1 MKKYEWMKN
10 DTAAIMFSAIEGA
23 KQSRL
28 FRLSA
33 VFKNEE
39 IDPERL
45 KKAVENI
52 IPRYPLLM
60 YRDVKGYYWAY
71 LEKCDEMPAVLPEEN
86 RPAELRRLGR
96 DGAPEI
102 VFLYYKRRISIE
114 ANHVYGD
121 GTGFVE
127 ILKSVIAE
135 YMVLGGAD
143 KNAFDG
149 VRFGDEA
156 CEAEELENAFRRYA
170 TKEKLKKVERE
181 ESYVL
186 PKDYVKDYQNYICG
200 ILPFDELKPLCKERD
215 ITVTEFVA
223 SVMILAIIRSAKE
236 PVNKS
241 IIIDIPVN
249 LRQFFPSKT
258 IRNFTSPMP
267 IHFNPEGRTDVTLD
281 EIIEATRGQLKKYNT
296 KENQQAFI
304 NHSFALTQNLPAQLV
319 LSIFKQWGMNAIQK
333 KTHNTEMTVVFTNMG
348 NIKIPQIMS
357 DAIERFELVGGDAR
371 VYDMSVFTSAISVNG
386 YMHIG
391 FNYSTKDVSFCREF
405 FRILASYGVSVRV
418 ESSDENGVEAANE
431 AYPKMCSECNVR
443 IGEEYGKCPLCGS
456 VPEKAGTADSYFK
469 TALYPQPYKPYK
481 HVPRKKKNKI
491 YDIDRFHAWFNM
503 DPS

>member
-10 DTAAIMFSAIEGA
+10 DTAAIMFSAIESA

-28 FRLSA
+28 FRLSV

-39 IDPERL
+39 VDPERL

-71 LEKCDEMPAVLPEEN
+71 LEKCDSLPLVLPEEN

-96 DGAPEI
+96 DGTPEI
-102 VFLYYKRRISIE
+102 VFLYYKRRLSIE

-121 GTGFVE
+121 GTGFLE
-127 ILKSVIAE
+127 ILKSVVAE

-143 KNAFDG
+143 RNAFEG
-149 VRFGDEA
+149 VRFGDGE
-156 CEAEELENAFRRYA
+156 CEPEELENAFRRYA
-170 TKEKLKKVERE
+170 TKEKLPKLKRE

-186 PKDYVKDYQNYICG
+186 PKEYVKDYQNYICG
-200 ILPFDELKPLCKERD
+200 MFPFSELNPLCKQRNL
-215 ITVTEFVA
+215 TVTEFVA
-223 SVMILAIIRSAKE
+223 SAMILAIIRSAEE

-267 IHFNPEGRTDVTLD
+267 IHFNPKGRTDVTHE
-281 EIIEATRGQLKKYNT
+281 EIIEAVRGQLKKYNT

-348 NIKIPQIMS
+348 NVKIPQIMS
-357 DAIERFELVGGDAR
+357 DAIERIEIVGGDAR

-405 FRILASYGVSVRV
+405 FRILASYGISVRV
-418 ESSDENGVEAANE
+418 ESSDENGIESATEAA
-431 AYPKMCSECNVR
+431 PKMCSECNVR
-443 IGEEYGKCPLCGS
+443 IGEEYGRCPLCGGEPS
-456 VPEKAGTADSYFK
+456 KAQTPDSYFK
-469 TALYPQPYKPYK
+469 TALYPWPYKPYK

>member
-10 DTAAIMFSAIEGA
+10 DTAAIMFSAIESS
-23 KQSRL
+23 KRSRL

-45 KKAVENI
+45 RKAVENI

-71 LEKCDEMPAVLPEEN
+71 LEKCDEMPKVLPEEH

-96 DGAPEI
+96 DGTPEI
-102 VFLYYKRRISIE
+102 VFLYYKRRLSLE

-121 GTGFVE
+121 GTGFIEV
-127 ILKSVIAE
+127 LKSVVAE

-143 KNAFDG
+143 RNAFEG
-149 VRFGDEA
+149 VRFGDEMA
-156 CEAEELENAFRRYA
+156 SEEELENPFRRYF
-170 TKEKLKKVERE
+170 TKEKLPQVKRE

-200 ILPFDELKPLCKERD
+200 ILPFEELKPLCKQRD
-215 ITVTEFVA
+215 LSVTEFIA
-223 SVMILAIIRSAKE
+223 SAMILAIIKSAKE
-236 PVNKS
+236 PISKS

-249 LRQFFPSKT
+249 LRQFFPSNS

-267 IHFNPEGRTDVTLD
+267 IHFNPEGRRDVTHE
-281 EIIEATRGQLKKYNT
+281 EIIEAIRGQLKKYNT

-304 NHSFALTQNLPAQLV
+304 NASFKKTQNLANQLI

-348 NIKIPQIMS
+348 NIKIPGIMS
-357 DAIERFELVGGDAR
+357 DALERFELVGGDAR

-405 FRILASYGVSVRV
+405 FRILAGYGLSVRV
-418 ESSDENGVEAANE
+418 ESSDENGVEKGAAPE
-431 AYPKMCSECNVR
+431 PKRCGECGVR
-443 IGEEYGKCPLCGS
+443 IGEEYAVCPLCGS
-456 VPEKAGTADSYFK
+456 VPEKAETEDSYFK
-469 TALYPQPYKPYK
+469 TALYPQPYKPYS
-481 HVPRKKKNKI
+481 HVPFKKQNTV

>member
-10 DTAAIMFSAIEGA
+10 DTAAIMFSAIETS

-39 IDPERL
+39 VDPERL
-45 KKAVENI
+45 KQAVANI

-71 LEKCDEMPAVLPEEN
+71 LEKCENLPAVLPEEN

-96 DGAPEI
+96 DGYPEI

-114 ANHVYGD
+114 ANHIYGD
-121 GTGFVE
+121 GTGFIE
-127 ILKSVIAE
+127 ILKSVLAE

-143 KNAFDG
+143 RADFDG
-149 VRFGDEA
+149 VRFGDETPS
-156 CEAEELENAFRRYA
+156 ETELENPFRRYA
-170 TKEKLKKVERE
+170 TKEKLPKVKRE

-186 PKDYVKDYQNYICG
+186 PKDYVENYQNYICG
-200 ILPFDELKPLCKERD
+200 ILPFEELKPLCKERD
-215 ITVTEFVA
+215 LTVTEFVA
-223 SVMILAIIRSAKE
+223 SAMILAIIRTAAE
-236 PVNKS
+236 PVNKA

-249 LRQFFPSKT
+249 LRQFFPTDS

-267 IHFNPEGRTDVTLD
+267 IHFNPQGRTDVTHE
-281 EIIEATRGQLKKYNT
+281 EIIEAVRGQLKKYNT

-304 NHSFALTQNLPAQLV
+304 NHSFALTQNLGAQLV
-319 LSIFKQWGMNAIQK
+319 LSIFKQWGMNSIQK
-333 KTHNTEMTVVFTNMG
+333 KTHNTEMTVVFTNVG
-348 NIKIPQIMS
+348 NVKIPQVMS

-405 FRILASYGVSVRV
+405 FRILASYGVNVRV
-418 ESSDENGVEAANE
+418 ESSDENGIETAKEV
-431 AYPKMCSECNVR
+431 YPKQCKVCGVR
-443 IGEEYGKCPLCGS
+443 IGEEYSVCPLCGS
-456 VPEKAGTADSYFK
+456 EAEKAETADSYFK

-481 HVPRKKKNKI
+481 HVPRKKKNRI
-491 YDIDRFHAWFNM
+491 HGIDRFHAWFNM